1 MQTANGGSRS
11 VEPVLTEGFKRVCA
25 AIDSGSSVL
34 VLAELG
40 MVGMMPQDLV
50 RRYGS
55 EYMIATAI
63 YKGSGKKFFASIAE
77 QLDIPTVEDKYNKD
91 GDLVGE
97 KPLTMDALKDEIA
110 ENMGPQTLL
119 ILPEAKRL
127 STGIRYWLEDAIA
140 SGVKV
145 VCFAAANPGKDIFLE
160 MLEIELEL
168 PSDKLIRETMQ
179 AEAERMGM
187 QLSKSRL
194 AELQPLAGRNPML
207 AKKVIR
213 NELLGLN
220 KEASPQHTQYV
231 VIMPIILAC
240 LMAFGVV
247 RFIGQGTRNKGLY
260 IFGGMSLISGMVLK
274 QVGQVRGS
282 RKRLGQ

>member
-1 MQTANGGSRS
+1 M
-11 VEPVLTEGFKRVCA
+11 CA
-25 AIDSGSSVL
+25 AIESGSSVL

-40 MVGMMPQDLV
+40 MADNMPRDLV
-50 RRYGS
+50 KRYGS
-55 EYMIATAI
+55 EYEIASVT
-63 YKGSGKKFFASIAE
+63 YKGSGKRFFVSLAR
-77 QLDIPTVEDKYNKD
+77 QLDIPTEETKYDKN
-91 GDLVGE
+91 GE
-97 KPLTMDALKDEIA
+97 PCGERALTMDQLKDEVA
-110 ENMGPQTLL
+110 DNMGPRTLL

-145 VCFAAANPGKDIFLE
+145 VCFAPANPGRDIFLE

-168 PSDKLIRETMQ
+168 PSDRLIRETMQ
-179 AEAERMGM
+179 AEAERMGLM
-187 QLSKSRL
+187 LNRSRL

-213 NELLGLN
+213 NERLGLN
-220 KEASPQHTQYV
+220 KQASPQHSQYV
-231 VIMPIILAC
+231 VIMPILIAM

-247 RFIGQGTRNKGLY
+247 RFIGMGTRNRSLY
-260 IFGGMSLISGMVLK
+260 VFGGVALVTGMALK
-274 QVGQVRGS
+274 QVGQVRGA